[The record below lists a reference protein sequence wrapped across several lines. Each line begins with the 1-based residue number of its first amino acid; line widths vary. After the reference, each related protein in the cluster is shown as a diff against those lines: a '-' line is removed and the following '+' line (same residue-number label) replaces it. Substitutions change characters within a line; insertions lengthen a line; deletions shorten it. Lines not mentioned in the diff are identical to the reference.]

1 MRATGIVRRVDDL
14 GRIVIPKEV
23 RNKLGIKE
31 GTPMELFIDRG
42 CVIFKHYPAEEFLK
56 NALDN
61 LKNAV
66 NTYVYE
72 DDYDQDIKAR
82 LIEYT
87 NRIDQ
92 ALGEREDKWLNLDM

>member
-14 GRIVIPKEV
+14 GRIVISKEV

-31 GTPMELFIDRG
+31 GTPMELFIDG
-42 CVIFKHYPAEEFLK
+42 DCVIFKHYSTEELLK

-61 LKNAV
+61 LKDAV
-66 NTYVYE
+66 NTYVDE
-72 DDYDQDIKAR
+72 DDYGQDIKAR

-87 NRIDQ
+87 NKIDQ
-92 ALGEREDKWLNLDM
+92 VLEERKRG